1 MMDEVLIS
9 VDAAFKAAADSD
21 YVVMQV
27 WGKRGA
33 DFFLLDQVRDR
44 MDFPTTCRALETLSA
59 KWPMATAKL
68 IEDKA
73 NGPALIAQLKS
84 KIPGLIAVEPRG
96 SKEARDAIRADDCRL
111 RRAGDGGGACVESGA
126 DGHTH
131 DRDELCG
138 SAIGRRS
145 LSTRG
150 LDGFSQEAGA
160 RRGADSR
167 RPRSR
172 TKRAS

>member
-96 SKEARDAIRADDCRL
+96 SKEARAAAVSPAI
-111 RRAGDGGGACVESGA
+111 ESGNVHLPSPEHA
-126 DGHTH
+126 PWVH
-131 DRDELCG
+131 DFIEECAAFPKGANDDQVDAMTQALDRFLAG
-138 SAIGRRS
+138 SLWIDWFGNK
-145 LSTRG
+145 
-150 LDGFSQEAGA
+150 A
-160 RRGADSR
+160 REI
-167 RPRSR
+167 
-172 TKRAS
+172 